1 MFDNE
6 HADGIYRISR
16 ALTQM
21 FNSEYSAT
29 LYEMKEAVRS
39 MYGGYFVGP
48 DATIFESATVSYVW
62 KYLGSQTLSDK
73 RTASYYDPNFIIYR
87 VADVMLMKAE
97 ALILRTHGENIEDK
111 VEAMKLINEIRTRS
125 NLEIEVEATS
135 EAVEPLDEEA
145 MLQKV
150 LYERTVEL
158 VGEGKAWYDFLR
170 FGRRNNNQYKSTFLV
185 DKVLEYN
192 EQAGESWLRTV
203 LNNDNALFLPIS
215 QTEIDANSLLI
226 QNPYYN

>member
-1 MFDNE
+1 
-6 HADGIYRISR
+6 
-16 ALTQM
+16 
-21 FNSEYSAT
+21 
-29 LYEMKEAVRS
+29 
-39 MYGGYFVGP
+39 
-48 DATIFESATVSYVW
+48 
-62 KYLGSQTLSDK
+62 
-73 RTASYYDPNFIIYR
+73 
-87 VADVMLMKAE
+87 MLMKAE

-125 NLEIEVEATS
+125 NLEIEVEATA

-150 LYERTVEL
+150 LYERAVEL